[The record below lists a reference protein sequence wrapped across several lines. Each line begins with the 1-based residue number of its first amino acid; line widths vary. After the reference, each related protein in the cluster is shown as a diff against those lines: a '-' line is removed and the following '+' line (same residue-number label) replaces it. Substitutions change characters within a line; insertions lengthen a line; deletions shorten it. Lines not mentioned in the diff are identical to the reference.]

1 MRVIGQTGS
10 VLYNQKGYNINM
22 VNNGTSVNMNE
33 VYDYLKKTR
42 KRPED
47 LSRQEYLLFRSSK
60 R

>member
-10 VLYNQKGYNINM
+10 VLYNKKGYNINM

-47 LSRQEYLLFRSSK
+47 LSRQEYLLFRGSN